1 MTPVLRSVVWR
12 PRREVLAQAQKQLIN
27 SGTTSQTLM
36 TKINQRKQTHAKMSP
51 DFSCAVNCYLIC
63 WWDATK
69 KRKKKRIANPSN
81 KPTFKFSYQRKMED
95 MIFFRHQAEKDKT
108 HPVPK
113 EFYEW
118 RAKRKCPSL
127 SKKDKKCKK
136 IKEDKNWRRKG
147 KFGFPLSCKSVWHQK
162 GGMG

>member
-1 MTPVLRSVVWR
+1 MQKCFQI
-12 PRREVLAQAQKQLIN
+12 LAAGLIVTW
-27 SGTTSQTLM
+27 SAGGMQH
-36 TKINQRKQTHAKMSP
+36 RKE
-51 DFSCAVNCYLIC
+51 
-63 WWDATK
+63 
-69 KRKKKRIANPSN
+69 KRKKKKNS
-81 KPTFKFSYQRKMED
+81 KSKQQTYVLKYSYQRMMED
-95 MIFFRHQAEKDKT
+95 MNIFFFRHQAKKDKT

-162 GGMG
+162 GGDGVEKKNTFVIRAVTIT